1 MTEPVQ
7 VDVEDVSLSFGD
19 TKVLDRIKLTANPGE
34 FFALLGPSGCGKS
47 TLLRLIAGFN
57 RAQSGRIR
65 VGGEDITEMP
75 PWKRNVGM
83 VFQSYAL
90 WPHMSVAQNVA
101 FGLEEKRLPRAEI
114 RQGVAKALELV
125 GLTEFANR
133 KPGQISGGQQQRVAL
148 ARTLAIE
155 PRVLLLDEPLS
166 NLDAKLRHHMR
177 RELVALQRRLGITT
191 LFVTHD
197 QEEALTTADR
207 LAVMDHGVIQ
217 QVGTPMEL
225 FDAPASRFVAEFIG
239 SINLLKAHLVNGA
252 GDTAHFTSAAGEIIL
267 PRTKGMPSPGEV
279 SLAFRPHSLHLLELH
294 SIKHR
299 ETPDAARAWIAAQI
313 IDREFLG
320 EFIRYRLQAGGA
332 ELLADMP
339 HRKGDPGFTN
349 GAKVMAG
356 IDHEQVRIF
365 VS

>member
-19 TKVLDRIKLTANPGE
+19 SKVLDRISVTAKPGE

-65 VGGEDITEMP
+65 VGGEDITDVP

-101 FGLEEKRLPRAEI
+101 FGLEEKRLPRAGI

-125 GLTEFANR
+125 GLTELASR

-166 NLDAKLRHHMR
+166 NLDAKLRLHMR
-177 RELVALQRRLGITT
+177 RELVSLQRRLGITT
-191 LFVTHD
+191 IFVTHD

-207 LAVMDHGVIQ
+207 MAVMDRGVIQ

-225 FDAPASRFVAEFIG
+225 FDAPANRFVAEFIG
-239 SINLLKAHLVNGA
+239 SINLIRGSVQ
-252 GDTAHFTSAAGEIIL
+252 
-267 PRTKGMPSPGEV
+267 KGMGEFARFASPTVDFSLPALEGIPSHGEV
-279 SLAFRPHSLHLLELH
+279 TLAFRPHAIQL
-294 SIKHR
+294 
-299 ETPDAARAWIAAQI
+299 AAADGANDPSRVWIAAQI
-313 IDREFLG
+313 REREFLG
-320 EFIRYRLQAGGA
+320 EFIRYRMVAAGN
-332 ELLADMP
+332 EMLADVP
-339 HRKGDPGFTN
+339 HRIGDPGFAN
-349 GAKVMAG
+349 DAMVFAG
-356 IDHEQVRIF
+356 IDPAQMRIF
-365 VS
+365 TA

>member
-1 MTEPVQ
+1 MIEPVQ

-19 TKVLDRIKLTANPGE
+19 NKVLDQINVTANPGE

-57 RAQSGRIR
+57 RAQSGRVK

-101 FGLEEKRLPRAEI
+101 FGLEEKRLPRAQI

-125 GLTEFANR
+125 GLTELAGR

-191 LFVTHD
+191 IFVTHD

-207 LAVMDHGVIQ
+207 LAVMDRGVIQ

-239 SINLLKAHLVNGA
+239 SINLLKGQIVNGA
-252 GDTAHFTSAAGEIIL
+252 GEAARFASVAGDISL
-267 PRTKGMPSPGEV
+267 PRKESMALSGEV
-279 SLAFRPHSLHLLELH
+279 TLAFRPHSLQLTALSE
-294 SIKHR
+294 IKD
-299 ETPDAARAWIAAQI
+299 PARAWIAAKI

-332 ELLADMP
+332 ELLADVP
-339 HRKGDPGFTN
+339 HRKSDPGFAN

-356 IDHEQVRIF
+356 IDPEQVRIF
-365 VS
+365 AP

>member
-1 MTEPVQ
+1 MIEPVR
-7 VDVEDVSLSFGD
+7 VDVENVTLSFGEN
-19 TKVLDRIKLTANPGE
+19 KVLDNINVTVQPGE

-65 VGGEDITEMP
+65 VAGEDITDVP

-101 FGLEEKRLPRAEI
+101 FGLEEKRLPRDAV
-114 RQGVAKALELV
+114 RRGVAKALELV
-125 GLTEFANR
+125 GLSELAQR
-133 KPGQISGGQQQRVAL
+133 KPGQISGGQQQRVAV

-191 LFVTHD
+191 IFVTHD

-207 LAVMDHGVIQ
+207 LAVMDRGVIQ
-217 QVGTPMEL
+217 QVGAPMEL
-225 FDAPASRFVAEFIG
+225 FDAPVSRFVAEFIG
-239 SINLLKAHLVNGA
+239 SVNLLKGSLLQGIGQAA
-252 GDTAHFTSAAGEIIL
+252 RFSSTAGEFSISL
-267 PRTKGMPSPGEV
+267 PIGAPGHGEV
-279 SLAFRPHSLHLLELH
+279 TLAFRPHSLQLAL
-294 SIKHR
+294 
-299 ETPDAARAWIAAQI
+299 PQQPGDPARAWIPAQI
-313 IDREFLG
+313 AEREFLG
-320 EFIRYRLQAGGA
+320 EFIRYRMQAGGN
-332 ELLADMP
+332 EMLADVP
-339 HRKGDPGFTN
+339 HRKGDPGFPN

-356 IDHEQVRIF
+356 IDPDQVRVF
-365 VS
+365 AG